1 MSWENRR
8 PTVRLIIT
16 RTLFNKLLGVLEAN
30 IGLEYEEDGISEKAR
45 QLKENLLVYSVPKT
59 FEKDKNEYVEIGFFP
74 TEASNMI
81 RQFLI
86 RAHSYHENVDY
97 YKILLKNRENK
108 KLNKKVTINYS
119 YFMKM

>member
-16 RTLFNKLLGVLEAN
+16 RTLFNKLLGVLESN
-30 IGLEYEEDGISEKAR
+30 IGLEYEEDNISEKAR
-45 QLKENLLVYSVPKT
+45 HLKENLLVYSVPKT

-108 KLNKKVTINYS
+108 KLNK
-119 YFMKM
+119 